1 MQTIR
6 LTRIRNS
13 CCLIN
18 IQHMKK
24 RTNKWCATLNLPNS
38 PATQMHW
45 KPLSWHL
52 VFCYSGT
59 QVIQLQKPGEKMS
72 PSLLHTQVYS
82 WQKKINKGNQKRNS
96 LSRSLLFQIYHLAS
110 ILFCRTWLTLIF
122 LFNFLLYYH
131 RSVSVMGPKH
141 FLPPSTIAVM
151 LESSCM
157 WSD

>member
-1 MQTIR
+1 MMRYTQFTQLSSYSDALETTQLAFSI
-6 LTRIRNS
+6 LLLWNPSDTASETRREDV
-13 CCLIN
+13 
-18 IQHMKK
+18 
-24 RTNKWCATLNLPNS
+24 
-38 PATQMHW
+38 
-45 KPLSWHL
+45 PLSTA
-52 VFCYSGT
+52 Y
-59 QVIQLQKPGEKMS
+59 PGIFM
-72 PSLLHTQVYS
+72 T
-82 WQKKINKGNQKRNS
+82 KKKKKKKGNQKRNS